1 MFVLVYM
8 QNGPSFWRTNG
19 SRLRENF
26 ENLLVKQV
34 AKLLKKNKQSFGYF
48 IAISKKYLLSYLQ
61 LHFEVKYVK
70 KTSFLI
76 TALLLY
82 YFQNLL
88 MMSGL
93 QVRKPE
99 TRKR

>member
-8 QNGPSFWRTNG
+8 QNGPSFWKTNG

-61 LHFEVKYVK
+61 LHFEVKYVEK
-70 KTSFLI
+70 NIFLNHCLTSVLLPKLI
-76 TALLLY
+76 DD
-82 YFQNLL
+82 
-88 MMSGL
+88 
-93 QVRKPE
+93 VRV
-99 TRKR
+99 TSAQAGNT